1 MTKINWPRLIASI
14 LIAQLAGGLGA
25 IATTPNIPT
34 WYATLN
40 KPFFNPPS
48 WLFGPVWTLLFL
60 LMGIAFY
67 LIWTKKKSPWHPS
80 LRWYWIQLVLN
91 TLWSFLFFGAQ
102 NPGLALVEIFFLWF
116 AIYQTIKSFS
126 PINRTASLLLYPY
139 LAWVSFATLLN
150 AAIFYLNH

>member
-1 MTKINWPRLIASI
+1 MTKNHWPKLIFSI
-14 LIAQLAGGLGA
+14 LIAQSAGFLGA
-25 IATTPNIPT
+25 IATTSNIPT

-67 LIWTKKKSPWHPS
+67 LIWIKKKSPWHPS
-80 LRWYWIQLVLN
+80 LSWYWIQLILN
-91 TLWSFLFFGAQ
+91 TLWSFIFFGAH

-116 AIYQTIKSFS
+116 AIFKTIKAFS
-126 PINRTASLLLYPY
+126 SINQTAAKLLYPY

-150 AAIFYLNH
+150 AAIFWLNR